1 MMRTATAIAAVLL
14 LTACTSPTPP
24 GAQQSEVLTVTDVTV
39 DESAR
44 LNDWFEVK
52 FQEMVARSPMTQ
64 TYLGIKDNY
73 GQWDDA
79 SDAHALG
86 DLELQRAT
94 LPK

>member
-52 FQEMVARSPMTQ
+52 FQ
-64 TYLGIKDNY
+64 G
-73 GQWDDA
+73 
-79 SDAHALG
+79 
-86 DLELQRAT
+86 
-94 LPK
+94 